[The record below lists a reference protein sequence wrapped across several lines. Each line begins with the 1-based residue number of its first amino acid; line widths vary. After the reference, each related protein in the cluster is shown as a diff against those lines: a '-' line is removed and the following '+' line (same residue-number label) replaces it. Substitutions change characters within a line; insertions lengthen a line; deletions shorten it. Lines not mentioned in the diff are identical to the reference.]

1 MQETK
6 RLARPDGRFPI
17 DDTLIRILQLGQQ
30 GFTCSQIIILLA
42 LEFRGT
48 DNPDLVRAMGGL
60 AYGCGS
66 GYGSCG
72 VLTGGCCLMA
82 LYAGKGRAEE
92 TPSDRFELMLQDLND
107 WFSRYTGCAPDDMS
121 CHAIVGEAGP
131 EASRQRCG
139 TILQNTYGKVIEILT
154 ANGID

>member
-1 MQETK
+1 M
-6 RLARPDGRFPI
+6 
-17 DDTLIRILQLGQQ
+17 DDTLIRVLQLGQQ
-30 GFTCSQIIILLA
+30 GFTCSQIIIVLA
-42 LEFRGT
+42 LELRGA

-66 GYGSCG
+66 GHGSCG
-72 VLTGGCCLMA
+72 VLTGGCCLLA
-82 LYAGKGRAEE
+82 LYAGKGSARQA
-92 TPSDRFELMLQDLND
+92 PSDCFELMLQELNG

-139 TILQNTYGKVIEILT
+139 QILQETFGKAIEILT
-154 ANGID
+154 ANGIDPCV

>member
-1 MQETK
+1 M
-6 RLARPDGRFPI
+6 
-17 DDTLIRILQLGQQ
+17 DDTLIRVLQLGQQ

-42 LEFRGT
+42 LELRGA

-66 GYGSCG
+66 GHGSCG
-72 VLTGGCCLMA
+72 VLTGGCCLLA
-82 LYAGKGRAEE
+82 LYAGKGGARE
-92 TPSDRFELMLQDLND
+92 TPSDRFELMLQELND
-107 WFSRYTGCAPDDMS
+107 WFSRHTGCAADDMS

-139 TILQNTYGKVIEILT
+139 HILQDTYGKVFEILT
-154 ANGID
+154 TNGIDPLGA